1 MLRKLAPTLVALLA
15 AHFAQAETKPLHVLL
30 IAGGCCH
37 NYSAQQKILSEGIQA
52 RANAQVDVIWTDDA
66 GTAPHFPLY
75 EKADWAKGYD
85 VIIHDECAASVKD
98 LALVQRIIKA
108 HETVP
113 AVNLHCAMHCY
124 RTGTDDWFK
133 YLGLQSTAHNWQK
146 PIAIHFSDAAHPV
159 TKGLA
164 DWTTINEELY
174 NNVKMHG
181 GKPLAT
187 GTQTQKSKDGEAP
200 VEFVVAWTNEYGPK
214 KTRIFSTTIGH
225 NNETVADARYL
236 DLVTR
241 GLLWSCDKLNAD
253 YLKPFTGKNEV
264 TFIKAEAKPD
274 AGKGKTAQAATP
286 AELKPAPAGAT
297 LVTVTASSAESGKGN
312 YPWGAVDGNEGTRW
326 CAAGGGLPQWLQ
338 LEFDKPEDLTG
349 MKIVWERGNA
359 SYQHKVEGSADGK
372 AWSVLAD
379 ATGEK
384 KSGDS
389 EHALTAKGVRFVKIT
404 CTGSSSG
411 GWASIREVTVKGP
424 GIKSIYPKLDAA
436 AQAQT
441 AAVAADGKGG
451 KKGGKAAA
459 DPNDPL
465 KSEGNIPPTIVKLTP
480 EQEAEILKDV
490 KVPEGFDVSLF
501 ANSKAANYPVFVSS
515 AVDGTLYVSSDGNG
529 SLGRQ
534 PHRGRIIRL
543 RDTDG
548 DGRADEAKEFV
559 KDVDSPRG
567 LVWDRDRL
575 YLIHPPDISVY
586 IDKNH
591 TGVATEEKTLIK
603 GIAFGFAD
611 RPADHTTNGLE
622 LGIDGY
628 LYIAGG
634 DFGFMDAV
642 GTDGRHLQHRGG
654 GVIRFRPDGSG
665 IELVSRGTRN
675 ILEVAVGPLMNM
687 FARDN
692 TNDGD
697 GWDVRFHHFTGLEN
711 HGYPVFYKNFP
722 DEQIAPLNDYGGGS
736 GCGATFLDEPGF
748 GKWNNAPLTADW
760 GTGALWH
767 HTVKQKGS
775 TYIETEKPQQFIKM
789 TRPTD
794 ADVDALSHV
803 YQASWKGATFN
814 WAGAD
819 VGYIVRVTP
828 KDFKAPALPDF
839 DKLDDAALVK
849 LLESPSHRTRLE
861 AQRTILSRDDKPAT
875 RALLLALAGDKSKPL
890 ATRVAALYGVSPRNV
905 NAPDSANTNAV
916 AALASEP
923 TIQPYVLLALG
934 DAGLATKAPA
944 PSLVPAA
951 LFSAGMKSND
961 AQTRLNAAIGAT
973 RQRITSLAPE
983 MAALLGDGDD
993 VIAHTVQRALAML
1006 NTPDACFA
1014 IVDDAKAASKT
1025 RDSALRS
1032 LRMMHSPQVVDGL
1045 IKRLASTQGI
1055 EARKGLLSALCRL
1068 HFIDGEWKGN
1078 SWGTRP
1084 DYRGPYY
1091 QPDPWSETDKIAAAL
1106 KSTLASAQPE
1116 EAAFLVSELNR
1127 NRIQFNEALQ
1137 RILALAKT
1145 DAKVI
1150 PDLVAQLATADAIPS
1165 EAIPL
1170 LVQATQLSDAPPKI
1184 LSQAVL
1190 ALSKTDSVEGCRASL
1205 AAFHV
1210 LKHANG
1216 ATKDFDNARNAFMGA
1231 PKLENHHQLLEDE
1244 AAKQLGK
1251 PVGIWADAALI
1262 SLSTRKAGAPEPREL
1277 SAKALGAG
1285 WQTPQRRIQIITAAG
1300 EVKSAAYADKIV
1312 AALDD
1317 PDKAVAAQAK
1327 IIAGRMKLE
1336 KKTGTSGPL
1345 IGTMQI
1351 KDVIAQVVNT
1361 KGDIALG
1368 EQLFTRQ
1375 TCIACHTTAQDQ
1387 AQKGPYLGNIAQTY
1401 KRPELAENILD
1412 PNKTIAQGFT
1422 TNVFTLKDGTVNVGF
1437 VVREGADKVTVRNVA
1452 AQESTYDVKDIVKR
1466 ETLPTSIMPPGLVN
1480 NLTVKEFASLLDYLE
1495 ALAKKK

>member
-1 MLRKLAPTLVALLA
+1 MLRKLAPSFVALIA
-15 AHFAQAETKPLHVLL
+15 STFAHAETKPLHALI

-37 NYSAQQKILSEGIQA
+37 DYEHQPKILSEGIQA
-52 RANAQVDVIWTDDA
+52 RANVQVDVLWTDDK

-85 VIIHDECAASVKD
+85 VIIHDECAAGVKD
-98 LALVQRIIKA
+98 LPLVQRIIKA

-133 YLGLQSTAHNWQK
+133 YLGLQSSAHNWQK
-146 PIAIHFSDAAHPV
+146 PIAIHFTDSAHPI
-159 TKGLA
+159 TKGLG

-174 NNVKMHG
+174 NNVAILG
-181 GKPLAT
+181 GKTLAT
-187 GTQTQKSKDGEAP
+187 GTQPQKAKDGGEAP
-200 VEFVVAWTNEYGPK
+200 VSFTVAWTNEYGPN

-225 NNETVADARYL
+225 NNATVADERYL

-253 YLKPFTGKNEV
+253 YLKPFKGKSEV
-264 TFIKAEAKPD
+264 IFIKATPQPEKPK
-274 AGKGKTAQAATP
+274 AVAAATP
-286 AELKPAPAGAT
+286 PPVSKDAT
-297 LVTVTASSAESGKGN
+297 MVAVTASSEESGKGN
-312 YPWGAVDGNEGTRW
+312 FAWKAVDGDLGSRW
-326 CAAGGGLPQWLQ
+326 CAGGASKPQWLQ
-338 LEFDKPEDLTG
+338 IEFEMPHDLSG
-349 MKIVWERGNA
+349 VKIVWESQNNT
-359 SYQHKVEGSADGK
+359 YKHTIEGSNDGK
-372 AWSVLAD
+372 AWTTIVD
-379 ATGEK
+379 ARENAK
-384 KSGDS
+384 NGDS
-389 EHALTAKGVRFVKIT
+389 EHALSAKSVRFLKIT
-404 CTGSSSG
+404 CTGTSAG
-411 GWASIREVTVKGP
+411 GWASIKEVTVKGE
-424 GIKSIYPKLDAA
+424 GIKALAPKVSAQQQAA
-436 AQAQT
+436 A
-441 AAVAADGKGG
+441 GKQG
-451 KKGGKAAA
+451 KNGNKNAT
-459 DPNDPL
+459 DPNDPF
-465 KSEGNIPPTIVKLTP
+465 KAEGNITPTIVKLTP

-490 KVPEGFDVSLF
+490 KVADGFDVTLF
-501 ANSKAANYPVFVSS
+501 ANSQAANYPVYLS
-515 AVDGTLYVSSDGNG
+515 AAPDGTLYVSSDGNG
-529 SLGRQ
+529 SLGRN

-548 DGRADEAKEFV
+548 DGRADEVKEFV

-586 IDKNH
+586 VDKNH
-591 TGVATEEKTLIK
+591 TGLATEEKTLIK

-622 LGIDGY
+622 LGIDGW

-665 IELVSRGTRN
+665 IELVSHGTRN

-722 DEQIAPLNDYGGGS
+722 DEEVTPLNDYGGGA
-736 GCGATFLDEPGF
+736 GCGAVFLDEPGF
-748 GKWNNAPLTADW
+748 GKWNNAPLTNDW

-767 HTVKQKGS
+767 HSVTQKGS
-775 TYIETEKPQQFIKM
+775 TYIETEKPEPFIKM

-794 ADVDALSHV
+794 ADVDALSHL
-803 YQASWKGATFN
+803 YEASWKGATFN
-814 WAGAD
+814 WTGPD

-861 AQRTILSRDDKPAT
+861 AQRTLLRREDKPAT
-875 RALLLALAGDKSKPL
+875 RSLLLALAADKSKPL
-890 ATRVAALYGVSPRNV
+890 ATRVAALYGVSQRNV
-905 NAPDSANTNAV
+905 SMPDEANISAV
-916 AALASEP
+916 VALASEP

-934 DAGLATKAPA
+934 DSGLAAKTQSA
-944 PSLVPAA
+944 SLVPAS

-961 AQTRLNAAIGAT
+961 AQTRLNAVIGAT

-983 MAALLGDGDD
+983 IAALLGDGDD
-993 VIAHTVQRALAML
+993 VISHTTQRVLAML
-1006 NTPDACFA
+1006 GTPEPAFA
-1014 IVDDAKAASKT
+1014 IVDDPNAPSKT

-1032 LRMMHSPQVVDGL
+1032 LRMMHTPQVVDGL
-1045 IKRLASTQGI
+1045 LKRLADTKGI

-1068 HFIDGEWKGN
+1068 HFTDGEWKGN

-1106 KSTLASAQPE
+1106 KSALASAQPE

-1145 DAKVI
+1145 NAKLI
-1150 PDLVAQLATADAIPS
+1150 PDAVEQIATVDSIPS
-1165 EAIPL
+1165 EAVPL
-1170 LVQATQLSDAPPKI
+1170 LVQAAQLSDATPKT
-1184 LSQAVL
+1184 LSQAII
-1190 ALSKTDSVEGCRASL
+1190 ALSKTDSADGCRASL
-1205 AAFHV
+1205 AAFHI
-1210 LKHANG
+1210 LKHAKG
-1216 ATKDFDNARNAFMGA
+1216 ATKEFDNARNAFMSA

-1244 AAKQLGK
+1244 AAKQIGK

-1262 SLSTRKAGAPEPREL
+1262 SLSTRKSGAPEPREL
-1277 SAKALGAG
+1277 SAKALDAG
-1285 WQTPQRRIQIITAAG
+1285 WQNPQRRVQIITGAG

-1336 KKTGTSGPL
+1336 KKTKDTGPL
-1345 IGTMQI
+1345 IGTMQV
-1351 KDVIAQVVNT
+1351 KDVIAQVVKT
-1361 KGDIALG
+1361 KGDVALG

-1375 TCIACHTTAQDQ
+1375 TCVACHTTSQDQ
-1387 AQKGPYLGNIAQTY
+1387 PQKGPYLGNIAQTY
-1401 KRPELAENILD
+1401 KRPDLAENILD

-1437 VVREGADKVTVRNVA
+1437 VVREGADKVTMRNVA

-1480 NLTVKEFASLLDYLE
+1480 NLTVKEFAGLLDYLE
-1495 ALAKKK
+1495 SLAKKK

>member
-1 MLRKLAPTLVALLA
+1 MLRKISPAFVALIA
-15 AHFAQAETKPLHVLL
+15 STFAYAETKPLHALI

-37 NYSAQQKILSEGIQA
+37 DYEHQPKILSEGIQA
-52 RANAQVDVIWTDDA
+52 RANVQVDVVWTDDK

-85 VIIHDECAASVKD
+85 VIIHDECAAGVKD
-98 LALVQRIIKA
+98 LPLVQRILKA

-113 AVNLHCAMHCY
+113 AVNLHCAMHSY

-133 YLGLQSTAHNWQK
+133 YLGLQSSAHNWQK
-146 PIAIHFSDAAHPV
+146 PIAIHFTDSAHPI

-174 NNVKMHG
+174 NNVAILG
-181 GKPLAT
+181 GKTLAT
-187 GTQTQKSKDGEAP
+187 GTQPQKAKDGSEAP
-200 VEFVVAWTNEYGPK
+200 VSFTVAWTNEYGPN

-225 NNETVADARYL
+225 NNATVADERYL

-253 YLKPFTGKNEV
+253 YLKPFKGKSEV
-264 TFIKAEAKPD
+264 TFIKA
-274 AGKGKTAQAATP
+274 TP
-286 AELKPAPAGAT
+286 KAEEPKPAAAQPPTVKDGT
-297 LVTVTASSAESGKGN
+297 PVTVTASSTQPGN
-312 YPWGAVDGNEGTRW
+312 ETWKAVDGSEGTRW
-326 CAAGGGLPQWLQ
+326 CASNASKPQWLQ
-338 LEFDKPEDLTG
+338 LELDAPHTLTG
-349 MKIVWERGNA
+349 VKIVWE
-359 SYQHKVEGSADGK
+359 SKHVYQHTVEGSVDGK
-372 AWSVLAD
+372 TWAVLVD
-379 ATGEK
+379 ATKNKNEGT
-384 KSGDS
+384 DD
-389 EHALTAKGVRFVKIT
+389 HTLNAKDVRFLKIT
-404 CTGSSSG
+404 CTGPQGG
-411 GWASIREVTVKGP
+411 GWASIREVSLKGD
-424 GIKSIYPKLDAA
+424 GIKALAPKVSAEQ
-436 AQAQT
+436 QAS
-441 AAVAADGKGG
+441 AGKQGN
-451 KKGGKAAA
+451 KGAA
-459 DPNDPL
+459 DPNDPF
-465 KSEGNIPPTIVKLTP
+465 KAEGNIPPTIVKLTP

-501 ANSKAANYPVFVSS
+501 ANPKAANYPVFVS
-515 AVDGTLYVSSDGNG
+515 AAPDGTLYVSSDGNG
-529 SLGRQ
+529 SLGRN
-534 PHRGRIIRL
+534 PHRGRIVRL

-548 DGRADEAKEFV
+548 DGRADEVKEFV

-575 YLIHPPDISVY
+575 YLIHPPDVSVY
-586 IDKNH
+586 ADKNH

-622 LGIDGY
+622 LGIDGW

-665 IELVSRGTRN
+665 LELVSHGTRN
-675 ILEVAVGPLMNM
+675 ILEVAVGPLMEM

-722 DEQIAPLNDYGGGS
+722 DEQVTPLNDYGGGS
-736 GCGATFLDEPGF
+736 GTGAVFLDEPGF
-748 GKWNNAPLTADW
+748 GKWNNAPLTNDW
-760 GTGALWH
+760 GTGALWYH
-767 HTVKQKGS
+767 KVTRKGA
-775 TYIETEKPQQFIKM
+775 TYIETEKPEKFIAM

-794 ADVDALSHV
+794 ADVDALGHV
-803 YQASWKGATFN
+803 YEASWKGATFN
-814 WAGAD
+814 WAGPD

-890 ATRVAALYGVSPRNV
+890 ASRVAALYGVTQRNV
-905 NAPDSANTNAV
+905 SAPDAANINAV

-934 DAGLATKAPA
+934 DSGLAAKTQAA
-944 PSLVPAA
+944 SLVPAS
-951 LFSAGMKSND
+951 LFAAGMKSAD
-961 AQTRLNAAIGAT
+961 PQTRLNAIIGAT
-973 RQRITSLAPE
+973 RQRITSVAPDI
-983 MAALLGDGDD
+983 AALLGDSDD
-993 VIAHTVQRALAML
+993 VIVHTAQRTLAML
-1006 NTPDACFA
+1006 NTPEPAFA

-1032 LRMMHSPQVVDGL
+1032 LRMMHTPQVVDGL
-1045 IKRLASTQGI
+1045 IKRLAATQGM
-1055 EARKGLLSALCRL
+1055 ELRKGLLSALCRL
-1068 HFIDGEWKGN
+1068 HFTDGKWEGN

-1091 QPDPWSETDKIAAAL
+1091 QPDPWSETDKIATVL

-1137 RILALAKT
+1137 RILALAKS
-1145 DAKVI
+1145 DATVL
-1150 PDLVAQLATADAIPS
+1150 PALVAQLATADAIPS
-1165 EAIPL
+1165 EAVPL
-1170 LVQATQLSDAPPKI
+1170 LVQAAK
-1184 LSQAVL
+1184 SQEFSAIVIAQALTAL
-1190 ALSKTDSVEGCRASL
+1190 AKTDSAEGARASL
-1205 AAFHV
+1205 EG
-1210 LKHANG
+1210 LMRING
-1216 ATKDFDNARNAFMGA
+1216 MPSLGKERENARNAFLNA
-1231 PKLENHHQLLEDE
+1231 PKLENYHQMFEE
-1244 AAKQLGK
+1244 IAAKMDSKLS
-1251 PVGIWADAALI
+1251 VWADAALLT
-1262 SLSTRKAGAPEPREL
+1262 LSARKTGAPEPREL
-1277 SAKALGAG
+1277 SGKALDAG
-1285 WQTPQRRIQIITAAG
+1285 WQNAKRRAQILKAAG
-1300 EVKSAAYADKIV
+1300 EIKHNAYADKIL

-1317 PDKAVAAQAK
+1317 PDRTVAAEAK
-1327 IIAGRMKLE
+1327 SAAGKLRIE
-1336 KKTGTSGPL
+1336 KKAKDTGPL
-1345 IGTMQI
+1345 IGTMQV
-1351 KDVIAQVVNT
+1351 KDVIAQVVKT
-1361 KGDIALG
+1361 KGDVALG
-1368 EQLFTRQ
+1368 EQIFTRN
-1375 TCIACHTTAQDQ
+1375 TCVACHTTSQDQ

-1401 KRPELAENILD
+1401 KRPDLAENILD

-1422 TNVFTLKDGTVNVGF
+1422 TNVFTLKSGEVNMGF

-1452 AQESTYDVKDIVKR
+1452 AQESTYDVKDIAKR
-1466 ETLPTSIMPPGLVN
+1466 DTLPTSIMPPGLVN

-1495 ALAKKK
+1495 ALAAKK